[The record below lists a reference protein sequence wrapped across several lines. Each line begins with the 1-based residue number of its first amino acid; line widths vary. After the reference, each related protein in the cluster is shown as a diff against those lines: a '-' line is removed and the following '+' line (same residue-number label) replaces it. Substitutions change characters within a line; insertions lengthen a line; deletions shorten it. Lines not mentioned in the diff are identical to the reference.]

1 MMLFTTCILVFGMFT
16 VPVFAQEPAASGP
29 YERPV
34 SLGTLVPNIAKDQA
48 AVWRSPAQLRRKRVW
63 IPVAAVLGTTAAMIA
78 ADPHDTPYFRRSTE
92 FSSFNH
98 VMASK
103 VTAAGIA
110 AVPAGLLAFGAVHH
124 DSKATGTALLT
135 AEAVADSWVV
145 GTVLKDIFM
154 RQRPSETL
162 PNGNF
167 SDTWFEHRT
176 SLINPNGGMPSG
188 HALYAFT
195 VATVVA
201 RRYGN
206 HRWIPWLCYAGAT
219 AVALSRITGSEHFV
233 SDVFV
238 GGVLGYS
245 IGRFAVVRQ

>member
-1 MMLFTTCILVFGMFT
+1 MSRFTTVLVL
-16 VPVFAQEPAASGP
+16 FASVSHAGSGQERPNQP
-29 YERPV
+29 RYERPV
-34 SLGTLVPNIAKDQA
+34 SFGALVPNFADDQA
-48 AVWRSPAQLRRKRVW
+48 RIWRSPVELRHKRVW
-63 IPVAAVLGTTAAMIA
+63 IPVAVVLGTTAALIA
-78 ADPHDTPYFRRSTE
+78 ADPHDTPYFRRAST
-92 FSSFNH
+92 FSGLNNA
-98 VMASK
+98 MTSK
-103 VTAAGIA
+103 TAAAGIIA
-110 AVPAGLLAFGAVHH
+110 APAALFAGGEIGHN
-124 DSKATGTALLT
+124 SKAKNTALLT
-135 AEAVADSWVV
+135 AEAVADSWVL

-188 HALYAFT
+188 HTLYAFA

-201 RRYGN
+201 RRYAN
-206 HRWIPWLCYAGAT
+206 HRWVPYVSYGLAA
-219 AVALSRITGSEHFV
+219 AVGLSRITGSEHFV

-245 IGRFAVVRQ
+245 ISRFAVLRQ